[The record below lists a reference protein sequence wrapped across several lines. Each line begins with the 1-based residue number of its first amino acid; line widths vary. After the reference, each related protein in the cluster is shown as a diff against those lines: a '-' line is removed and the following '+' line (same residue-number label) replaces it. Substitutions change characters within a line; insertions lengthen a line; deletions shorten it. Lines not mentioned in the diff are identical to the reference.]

1 MRRGPGLLV
10 LGKRKL
16 SMAMKTAPHHWK
28 IMKQVA
34 GEVFSKFVISILKPS
49 GCIIPKEINICH
61 AIIIEYLFLL
71 L

>member
-1 MRRGPGLLV
+1 
-10 LGKRKL
+10 
-16 SMAMKTAPHHWK
+16 
-28 IMKQVA
+28 MKQVA